1 MKILAELKYDIKE
14 PPKIKN
20 NVIEDIIGK
29 ELANLIGK
37 LNAKELNSLYR
48 AAHFLKITPLRKSIA
63 AVVASR
69 VHIQPTLEAY
79 NEKKAEIKLEKELN
93 TEISKEYKERFPF
106 MN

>member
-1 MKILAELKYDIKE
+1 MNYDIKE

-29 ELANLIGK
+29 ELTNLIGSLDAKK
-37 LNAKELNSLYR
+37 LNDLYR

-63 AVVASR
+63 AVIASR
-69 VHIQPTLEAY
+69 VYIQPTLEDY
-79 NEKKAEIKLEKELN
+79 NNKKAEIKLEKELN